1 MKKYPEYEPANGSSV
16 LDWKKI
22 FRLMYTLLNRIT
34 DVSLVK
40 NKDGKS
46 TRVRITVSNTF
57 KHPKDR
63 NYIDYA
69 AEEVQLA
76 AEAVQLRVCEK
87 FWNDFTATN
96 IKFLFAKDGNLKIV
110 GDVDKVVNAKLF
122 MED

>member
-1 MKKYPEYEPANGSSV
+1 MKKYPEHEPANGSST

-22 FRLMYTLLNRIT
+22 FHLMDKMLNRIVE
-34 DVSLVK
+34 VSLVK
-40 NKDGKS
+40 HKGKKS

-69 AEEVQLA
+69 AEEVQL
-76 AEAVQLRVCEK
+76 RVCER
-87 FWNDFTATN
+87 FWNDFTVTN
-96 IKFLFAKDGNLKIV
+96 IKFFFAKDGNLKIV
-110 GDVDKVVNAKLF
+110 GDVNKVVDAKLY

>member
-1 MKKYPEYEPANGSSV
+1 MKKYPEYEPAKGSSV

-22 FRLMYTLLNRIT
+22 FRLMDTMLNRIT

-57 KHPKDR
+57 KHPKDE
-63 NYIDYA
+63 NYIYYA
-69 AEEVQLA
+69 AEE
-76 AEAVQLRVCEK
+76 VQLRVCEK

-96 IKFLFAKDGNLKIV
+96 IKVLFAKDGNLKIIC
-110 GDVDKVVNAKLF
+110 DVNKIVNAKLF